1 MHTFKAVPNW
11 WSISPKSR
19 LCIVVSTQSTLSA
32 MNNDS
37 SVHSSDV
44 QDKSVNLGL

>member
-11 WSISPKSR
+11 WSISQKSR
-19 LCIVVSTQSTLSA
+19 VCVVVSTQSTLSA

-37 SVHSSDV
+37 GVHSSDV
-44 QDKSVNLGL
+44 QDKSMHLGL

>member
-11 WSISPKSR
+11 WSISQKSR
-19 LCIVVSTQSTLSA
+19 VCVVSTQSALSA

-37 SVHSSDV
+37 GVHSSDI
-44 QDKSVNLGL
+44 QDKSMRLGL

>member
-11 WSISPKSR
+11 WSISPK
-19 LCIVVSTQSTLSA
+19 LCVVVSTQSTLSA

-37 SVHSSDV
+37 GVHSSDV
-44 QDKSVNLGL
+44 QDKSMRLGL